1 MAVRVI
7 ISGDRNWTCHE
18 LARRV
23 IARLVARH
31 GEVDIVQGSADG
43 VDFAFVE
50 AAYDAGCGVCSF
62 PADWD
67 RHGKKAGP
75 IRNQEMVDSGA
86 DFVIAVHRGLARS
99 RGTRDLVERSLKAGI
114 PVWLIDG
121 EDAEPRRIREIP
133 GRGVAGGQN

>member
-7 ISGDRNWTCHE
+7 ISGDRNWTCHD

-31 GEVDIVQGSADG
+31 GEVDIVQGAADG

-75 IRNQEMVDSGA
+75 LRNQEMVDSGA
-86 DFVIAVHRGLARS
+86 DFAIAVHRSLAWS
-99 RGTRDLVERSLKAGI
+99 RGTKDLVTRALAAGI
-114 PVWLIDG
+114 PVYLIDR
-121 EDAEPRRIREIP
+121 EDAEPRRIRDIP
-133 GRGVAGGQN
+133 GRGEGLAP

>member
-1 MAVRVI
+1 MAVRVL
-7 ISGDRNWTCHE
+7 ISGDRNWHCAD

-62 PADWD
+62 PADWEK
-67 RHGKKAGP
+67 HGKKAGP
-75 IRNQEMVDSGA
+75 IRNAEMVAAGA
-86 DFVIAVHRGLARS
+86 DFVIAVHRNLAWS
-99 RGTRDLVERSLKAGI
+99 RGTRDLVTRALAAGI
-114 PVWLIDG
+114 PVYLIDG
-121 EDAEPRRIREIP
+121 EDAEPKRIREIP
-133 GRGVAGGQN
+133 GRGEGQSP